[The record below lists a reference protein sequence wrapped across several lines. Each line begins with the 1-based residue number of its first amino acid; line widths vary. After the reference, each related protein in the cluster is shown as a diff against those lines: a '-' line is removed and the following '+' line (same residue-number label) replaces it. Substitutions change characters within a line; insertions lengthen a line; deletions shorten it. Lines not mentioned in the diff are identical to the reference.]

1 MGRRIVDPASLSL
14 PKVDPRRGN
23 KDITN
28 RLEAEKLF
36 FKEGSKEARLV
47 VKAYQVLKL
56 LQRTETMLK
65 SLSGATAEERQLID
79 DLSKMLNYIELG

>member
-1 MGRRIVDPASLSL
+1 MGRRIVKPLQGL
-14 PKVDPRRGN
+14 PKVDPRRGG

-47 VKAYQVLKL
+47 VKAIPVLRL

-65 SLSGATAEERQLID
+65 SLAGATAEERQLID
-79 DLSKMLNYIELG
+79 ELGKMLDYIEFG